1 MRTQRPIDVNTTV
14 MAVTIAVFVA
24 LIGYLTLV
32 MISRPS
38 RLTPR
43 LAEASARADEA
54 AGLTAA
60 SRGLALFP
68 AGTVCADAPAPAS
81 HALEQRLRGAAA
93 AAGVTLGAVTTA
105 PSAGDEALGGLTQV
119 TFQVDATGR
128 YEAVMAMLGTL
139 GSAGPKLFIDTAD
152 LKSETPTVAL
162 KLSGREFC
170 STAAPL

>member
-14 MAVTIAVFVA
+14 TAVTIAVFVA
-24 LIGYLTLV
+24 LIVYLTLA

-43 LAEASARADEA
+43 LAEAAARADEA

-68 AGTVCADAPAPAS
+68 AGTVCAEAPAPAG
-81 HALEQRLRGAAA
+81 HALEQRLRAAA
-93 AAGVTLGAVTTA
+93 SVAGVTLGAVSTA
-105 PSAGDEALGGLTQV
+105 PSAGDEALGGLTQF
-119 TFQVDATGR
+119 TFHVDASGR
-128 YEAVMAMLGTL
+128 YEAVLAMLGML
-139 GSAGPKLFIDTAD
+139 DGVGPKLFIDTAD
-152 LKSETPTVAL
+152 LKSKTPMVAL